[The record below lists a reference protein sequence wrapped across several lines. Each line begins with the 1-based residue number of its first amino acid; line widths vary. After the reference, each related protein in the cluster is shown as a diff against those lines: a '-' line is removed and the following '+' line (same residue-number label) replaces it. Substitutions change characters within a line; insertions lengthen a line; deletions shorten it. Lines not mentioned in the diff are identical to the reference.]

1 MYTTE
6 IDDEN
11 LWNIV
16 KEIRKSFLIGRKD
29 SWDWEGKQKC
39 SLNLNT
45 KLVWD
50 EEIEE
55 NIKSLKERLGL
66 NISENRIENISEKK
80 LQTSLEMFTYLNY
93 CPPQECLKK

>member
-29 SWDWEGKQKC
+29 SC
-39 SLNLNT
+39 SQ
-45 KLVWD
+45 LVCV
-50 EEIEE
+50 EEIEK
-55 NIKSLKERLGL
+55 NNKSLKERLGL
-66 NISENRIENISEKK
+66 NISENRIENISEEK

-93 CPPQECLKK
+93 CPPQECLHMHLFL